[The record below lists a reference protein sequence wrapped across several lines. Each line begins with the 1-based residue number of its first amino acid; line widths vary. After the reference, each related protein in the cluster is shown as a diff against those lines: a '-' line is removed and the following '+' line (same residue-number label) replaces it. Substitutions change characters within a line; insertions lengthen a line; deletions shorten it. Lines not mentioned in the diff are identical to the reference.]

1 MFQRFW
7 SLNLILED
15 ETSLE
20 MEINWPRE
28 SDDNLPRGQWN
39 ELAFDSSGNVDAKIM
54 AEGVAIR

>member
-28 SDDNLPRGQWN
+28 GDDNLPRGQWN
-39 ELAFDSSGNVDAKIM
+39 ALAFDSSGNVDAKIM